1 MAYRESANQR
11 ADRGG
16 HRSPPPVRLTRPL
29 RSSTSERTMAN
40 SFEDA
45 DAYAATTS
53 LPAATAS
60 YRKRL
65 NEKKYWTPTRYIA
78 YGVGHVLNDM
88 CASTWFSYLLVFL
101 RQVRSICL
109 RCFVSICCSIHAL
122 MQALC
127 WIAIRLRRSHRLTLQ
142 S

>member
-1 MAYRESANQR
+1 
-11 ADRGG
+11 
-16 HRSPPPVRLTRPL
+16 
-29 RSSTSERTMAN
+29 MAN

-65 NEKKYWTPTRYIA
+65 NEKQYWTPTRYIA

-101 RQVRSICL
+101 RQVRRPICL
-109 RCFVSICCSIHAL
+109 RCDVSSMHLRLCCA
-122 MQALC
+122 
-127 WIAIRLRRSHRLTLQ
+127 AIRSLRSRRLTLQ